1 MLKTA
6 IVGAT
11 GYTGCEL
18 VKILSRH
25 SQVEL
30 TSLTAVLEKPQR
42 FNQLFPQYVH
52 VDLICGNLNIEEVAQ
67 NCDLVFLA
75 LPHTVSLEIAS
86 QFLKLGKKVI
96 DLSADYRLPAEIY
109 EKWYKTKHSHP
120 ELLKK
125 AVYGLP
131 ELYKEKIKEA
141 ELIANPGCYPTS
153 VILALAP
160 LFKQGMV
167 KNNSLIID
175 SKTGVSGAGRKADIN
190 LHFSE
195 VIANIKAYKVNSHQ
209 HIPEIEQE
217 LSKLADKRIDMIFTP
232 HLIPV
237 DRGILSTIY
246 LSLNKEISQ
255 KEIFNLYKDFY
266 SQSPFVKILKNFLP
280 QTKDVIFSNYC
291 QLGMKMV
298 KEKII
303 VISAIDNLV
312 KGAAGQAVQ
321 NMNIMCGFEETEGL
335 M

>member
-1 MLKTA
+1 MLKVA

-18 VKILSRH
+18 ARILYRH
-25 SQVEL
+25 PGVEITCL
-30 TSLTAVLEKPQR
+30 TGLLKEAQM
-42 FNQLFPQYVH
+42 FNQLFPQYPEVS
-52 VDLICGNLNIEEVAQ
+52 LLCEELNVERVAQ

-75 LPHTVSLEIAS
+75 LPHTISMEIAF

-96 DLSADYRLPAEIY
+96 DLSADYRLPQEVY
-109 EKWYKTKHSHP
+109 EKWYKIKHTHP
-120 ELLKK
+120 ELLEQ

-131 ELYKEKIKEA
+131 ELYKEKIKKA

-153 VILALAP
+153 VLLAIAP
-160 LFKQGMV
+160 LISEKVIQE
-167 KNNSLIID
+167 IIVD

-195 VIANIKAYKVNSHQ
+195 VQGNIKPYKINAHQ

-217 LSKLADKRIDMIFTP
+217 LSKLAGRKIDILFVP

-246 LSLNKEISQ
+246 LSLDKQIAQ
-255 KEIFNLYKDFY
+255 KEIFALYKNFY
-266 SQSPFVKILKNFLP
+266 NQSPFIKLLENFLP
-280 QTKDVIFSNYC
+280 QTKDVIFTNYC
-291 QLGMKMV
+291 SLGI
-298 KEKII
+298 KII
-303 VISAIDNLV
+303 GKKAIIISAIDNLV

-321 NMNIMCGFEETEGL
+321 NMNIMFGFKEVEGL
-335 M
+335 I

>member
-1 MLKTA
+1 MLKVA

-18 VKILSRH
+18 ARILYRH
-25 SQVEL
+25 PGVEITCL
-30 TSLTAVLEKPQR
+30 TGLLKEAQM
-42 FNQLFPQYVH
+42 FNQLFPQYPEVS
-52 VDLICGNLNIEEVAQ
+52 LLCEELNVERVAQ

-75 LPHTVSLEIAS
+75 LPHTISMEIAF

-96 DLSADYRLPAEIY
+96 DLSADYRLPQEVY
-109 EKWYKTKHSHP
+109 EKWYKIKHTHP
-120 ELLKK
+120 ELLEQ

-131 ELYKEKIKEA
+131 ELYKEKIKKA

-153 VILALAP
+153 VLLALAP
-160 LFKQGMV
+160 LISEKVIQETIV
-167 KNNSLIID
+167 D

-195 VIANIKAYKVNSHQ
+195 VQGNIKPYKINAHQ

-217 LSKLADKRIDMIFTP
+217 LSKLAGRKIDILFVP

-246 LSLNKEISQ
+246 LSLDKQIAQ
-255 KEIFNLYKDFY
+255 KEIFALYKNFY
-266 SQSPFVKILKNFLP
+266 NQSPFIKLLENFLP
-280 QTKDVIFSNYC
+280 QTKDVIFTNYC
-291 QLGMKMV
+291 SLGI
-298 KEKII
+298 KII
-303 VISAIDNLV
+303 GKKAIIISAIDNLV

-321 NMNIMCGFEETEGL
+321 NMNIMFGFKEVEGL
-335 M
+335 I